1 VAALPFSGY
10 VRISQVSG
18 RSGDSFISPDVQI
31 ETIERLSKVHGIE
44 ISEIVQEMDVS
55 GGKPIDDRKLG
66 RLVREVEEGKSGGI
80 LIWKLSR
87 FSRSL
92 LDGVTVADRV
102 SKAGGRLLAG
112 DYDSESPM
120 GKAIL
125 GFLLGYAEEERDAR
139 REGWR
144 EAQSRAVARG
154 VQPTKTPIGYLRTDA
169 GTLVP
174 DPETADLVLKAFQA
188 RASGASL
195 QETADILG
203 MSKSG
208 VTTLLRSVTYLGH
221 IRMGDML
228 NENAHAPLVSVRTWQ
243 LAQVDG
249 VMNARD
255 GSLADKG
262 ILAGLITCEACG
274 YVLSVTGRGTGKS
287 HQASYSCRG
296 RRVGNVCTARASGL
310 ITRVDDYVWPLLT
323 ERTSSV
329 DLEEAL
335 VEFHDAGVAMNEAD
349 RELQAFLEGAKIA
362 DLGPDLYASEIS
374 RRREALRVATEDYRQ
389 ALQSQEALVETDGIQ
404 GRRELARRLLESVTL
419 AKSKR
424 GKWDSIESRLTLN
437 WK

>member
-1 VAALPFSGY
+1 MSLPFSGY

-18 RSGDSFISPDVQI
+18 RSGDSFISPVVQT
-31 ETIERLSKVHGIE
+31 ETIERLSKTHGIE
-44 ISEIVQEMDVS
+44 LSEIVQELDVS
-55 GGKPIDDRKLG
+55 GGKPIDDRDLG
-66 RLVREVEEGKSGGI
+66 RLVRDVEDGKSGGI
-80 LIWKLSR
+80 VVWKLSR

-112 DYDSESPM
+112 DYDSAQPM
-120 GKAIL
+120 GKVIL
-125 GFLLGYAEEERDAR
+125 GFLLGWAEEERDAR
-139 REGWR
+139 RAGWR

-154 VQPTKTPIGYLRTDA
+154 VQPTKTPIGYLRTEA

-174 DPETADLVLKAFQA
+174 DPKTSGLVLKAFQA
-188 RASGASL
+188 RSRGASL

-208 VTTLLRSVTYLGH
+208 VGTLLKSTTYLGNVK
-221 IRMGDML
+221 MGDMVK
-228 NENAHAPLVSVRTWQ
+228 EGAHQPIVPIKTWQ

-249 VMNARD
+249 GMNVRD

-262 ILAGLITCEACG
+262 VLAGLITCEACG
-274 YVLSVTGRGTGKS
+274 YVLSVTGRGSGKS

-310 ITRVDDYVWPLLT
+310 VTRVDDYVWPLLR
-323 ERTSSV
+323 ERAGSV
-329 DLEEAL
+329 DLEAAL
-335 VEFHDAGVAMNEAD
+335 VEFYDAQVAMSAAD
-349 RELQAFLEGAKIA
+349 QELHAFLEGAKIA
-362 DLGPDLYASEIS
+362 DLGPDLYAAEVS
-374 RRREALRVATEDYRQ
+374 RRREALRAATEDYRQ
-389 ALQSQEALVETDGIQ
+389 ALQSQEALVESDGIQ